1 MSFHGVLDHGGGVA
15 RTLDRALRHSGHVR
29 HGHQIADDEDVRVP
43 LDGEVGLH
51 DYPSGAVG
59 FGSVG
64 LFGDHLAQRAGRD
77 AGRPH
82 LARAIDPAFAAV
94 LLLDRDAFVVDRRHH
109 RVELDLDVHL
119 LQPSLRLEAQL
130 GAHGR
135 QHGGRGVEQDH
146 PALAGRD
153 GPKCPG
159 QGALGQLDDL
169 AGQLDTGGSGPDHDE
184 GEPPLALGMVGGDL
198 GRLERAEDAAAQ
210 LQRVI
215 DGLHAGGVGG
225 ELVVA
230 EVGLLRAGGHDEAVV
245 GRHRLHAHQV
255 RRDRLRLQ
263 IDRADLA
270 PQHPD
275 VLLLAQDQPG
285 GRGDVAFGQDSRRHL
300 IQQRLEQMR
309 GRLRDQGDVH
319 LGSFGGPFERF
330 GRVQAA
336 ESASDD
342 DDAMAGHTSP
352 FRNGR
357 TADCPSPDRT
367 LPKSCH
373 RSPV

>member
-1 MSFHGVLDHGGGVA
+1 M
-15 RTLDRALRHSGHVR
+15 RPLDRALRHPGHAGHR
-29 HGHQIADDEDVRVP
+29 HQITDDEDVRVP

-51 DYPSGAVG
+51 DHPSGTVG

-64 LFGDHLAQRAGRD
+64 LLGDHLAQRAGRN

-94 LLLDRDAFVVDRRHH
+94 LLLDRDALVVDGGHH
-109 RVELDLDVHL
+109 RVELDLDIHL
-119 LQPSLRLEAQL
+119 FQPPLCDETQL
-130 GAHGR
+130 LAHRR
-135 QHGGRGVEQDH
+135 QYRRRGVEQDD
-146 PALAGRD
+146 PAVAGRD
-153 GPKCPG
+153 GPECPG

-184 GEPPLALGMVGGDL
+184 REAALPLGRVGGDL
-198 GRLERAEDAAAQ
+198 GGLKRAEDATPQ
-210 LQRVI
+210 LEGVV
-215 DGLHAGGVGG
+215 DALHAGREGGVV
-225 ELVVA
+225 VVA
-230 EVGLLRAGGHDEAVV
+230 EVGLLGAGGHDEAVV

-255 RRDRLRLQ
+255 RRDRLRRQ
-263 IDRADLA
+263 VDRVDLA

-300 IQQRLEQMR
+300 IQQRLEQMG
-309 GRLRDQGDVH
+309 GRLRDQGDVDIRA
-319 LGSFGGPFERF
+319 FERF

-352 FRNGR
+352 FRKGR

-367 LPKSCH
+367 LPKSCDSEA
-373 RSPV
+373 RS